1 MNRGIEEG
9 GICIHPLGSSFMRTG
24 QQKHSVTLL
33 LCYNVTAL
41 HQSVV
46 FGGKSDVMCQQLQ
59 NCDFTLDDRV
69 KLLVILGQ

>member
-1 MNRGIEEG
+1 MYLSIGYFFF
-9 GICIHPLGSSFMRTG
+9 LRTG

-59 NCDFTLDDRV
+59 NCDITLDDRV